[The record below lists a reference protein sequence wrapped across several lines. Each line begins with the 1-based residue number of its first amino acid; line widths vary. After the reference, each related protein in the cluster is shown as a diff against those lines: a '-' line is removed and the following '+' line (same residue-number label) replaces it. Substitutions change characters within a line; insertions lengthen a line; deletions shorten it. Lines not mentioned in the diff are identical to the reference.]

1 MCKFVFTEKRKCNP
15 GKALGSMFINNLV
28 QPPSFQHGP
37 TGGGGGSTGGGN
49 RGQAQN
55 AVVGRNLPIAPP
67 SGGRHYYRPRRPT
80 PTPVLQNNQQ
90 NQCIEIKD
98 ANGNLLTGSCNGP
111 RTRITRTKRM
121 VGEELC
127 KHRFMAI
134 GQW

>member
-1 MCKFVFTEKRKCNP
+1 
-15 GKALGSMFINNLV
+15 MFINNLV

-37 TGGGGGSTGGGN
+37 TRGGGGGGSTGGG
-49 RGQAQN
+49 GQAQN
-55 AVVGRNLPIAPP
+55 AVVGRNLNIPIQI
-67 SGGRHYYRPRRPT
+67 GGRVYYRRRRPT